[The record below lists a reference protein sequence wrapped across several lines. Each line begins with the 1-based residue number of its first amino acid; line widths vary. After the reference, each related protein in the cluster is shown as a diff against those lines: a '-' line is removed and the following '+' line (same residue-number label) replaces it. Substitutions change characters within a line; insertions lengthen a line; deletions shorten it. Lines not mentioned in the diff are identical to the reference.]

1 MKMAAGRPTVSLREI
16 TADSVRAIVRLSIS
30 EPQEDLV
37 ADNGCSIAQAHF
49 DEKAWM
55 RGIYADET
63 PVGFVMLWIDRNKPE
78 YYLWRFMIDEAH
90 QGSGFGRRAMQ
101 LLIAWVRAEPNA
113 TEFTLHVMDRANSA
127 RAFYES
133 LGFEATG
140 EVENE
145 EIVMRLEL

>member
-16 TADSVRAIVRLSIS
+16 TADSVKAIVRLSVS
-30 EPQEDLV
+30 ESQEDLV

-63 PVGFVMLWIDRNKPE
+63 PVGFVMLSIDRNKPE

-101 LLIAWVRAEPNA
+101 LLIAWVPRGTQRHGVHLARHGSCQQRPR
-113 TEFTLHVMDRANSA
+113 LLRVPGLRGDR
-127 RAFYES
+127 R
-133 LGFEATG
+133 G
-140 EVENE
+140 
-145 EIVMRLEL
+145 RK